1 MEKYYFY
8 ALLALIFY
16 NCNHFT
22 PQNMEIK
29 ITEVKHIA
37 DFPSGSGIGQQAGK
51 YYAIGDDSPFLYV
64 FDSNF
69 QLTEKIGLV
78 NPNDFEFKK
87 NRIKKKQKPDF
98 ETLEF
103 ISKNEL
109 VIFGSG
115 SKSPQRDIFIRV
127 FLNET
132 TKTQYHNLTEFYN
145 HLKQLPEL
153 ENAELNIE
161 ATAFTDGFLYLFNR
175 SNNLII
181 RFNYDAFIT
190 YLTNGKIPEVET
202 KHIELPQEKNVQIG
216 FSGATAIDA
225 KTMLFTASAEATDD
239 AYNDGEIIGSWVG
252 ELDISDFKHSTVT
265 RYGIIPS
272 ADKPLKVESV
282 ALCPSA
288 ETDVKVLFI
297 TDDDNGN
304 TKIISA
310 FYKR

>member
-1 MEKYYFY
+1 MK
-8 ALLALIFY
+8 
-16 NCNHFT
+16 
-22 PQNMEIK
+22 IK
-29 ITEVKHIA
+29 ITEMKHIA
-37 DFPSGSGIGQQAGK
+37 DFPSGSGIGQQARK

-69 QLTEKIGLV
+69 QLTEKIDLV

-109 VIFGSG
+109 AIFGSG

-127 FLNET
+127 FLDET
-132 TKTQYHNLTEFYN
+132 AKIHYYNLTEFYN

-161 ATAFTDGFLYLFNR
+161 ATAFADGFLYLFNR
-175 SNNLII
+175 ANNLIM
-181 RFNYDAFIT
+181 RFNYDAFT
-190 YLTNGKIPEVET
+190 AYLTNGKIPEVEV
-202 KHIELPQEKNVQIG
+202 KRIELPQEKNVQIG
-216 FSGATAIDA
+216 FSGATAIDV
-225 KTMLFTASAEATDD
+225 KTILFTASAEASDD

-252 ELDISDFKHSTVT
+252 ELDISDFKYSTVK

-288 ETDVKVLFI
+288 ETDTVKVVFI

-304 TKIISA
+304 TEIISA
-310 FYKR
+310 FYKRY